1 MQHDVGGYPAGV
13 ERDTRAG
20 YKSLRTARV
29 LEVSFEIDS
38 PCTPHE
44 LDGTGPSIAQ
54 LVDEC
59 LTVLGQLWRIA
70 RLIVEPPY
78 VLDLRQC

>member
-29 LEVSFEIDS
+29 LEVRHTIDS

-44 LDGTGPSIAQ
+44 LDGNGPSIAQ
-54 LVDEC
+54 LFHEC
-59 LTVLGQLWRIA
+59 LTLGQLWRIA